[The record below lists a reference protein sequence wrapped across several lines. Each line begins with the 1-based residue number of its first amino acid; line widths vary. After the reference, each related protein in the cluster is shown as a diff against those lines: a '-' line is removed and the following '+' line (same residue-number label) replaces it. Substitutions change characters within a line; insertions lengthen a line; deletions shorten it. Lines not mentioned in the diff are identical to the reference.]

1 MIRGGGF
8 LTLASLVLRVEPLP
22 TCLHTLTLVEEEPTR
37 AGGALGY
44 CGTPARGTGAVAG
57 WEGGKRED

>member
-8 LTLASLVLRVEPLP
+8 LTLASLIVQVEPLP
-22 TCLHTLTLVEEEPTR
+22 TCLHTLTLMEEEPTR
-37 AGGALGY
+37 TGGALGY

-57 WEGGKRED
+57 WEGGKQEN